1 MIQQNDRALFP
12 VYRRKSGAWQ
22 ALLLLALA
30 GLANPALA
38 RCMFAG
44 LEADYARAE
53 LVYEATLVLSEY
65 IEDQAP
71 PDPEKQ
77 PTPEDVYRFVLRVD
91 RVYKGEPGAT
101 VEKRKQVHGIE
112 MISGTPLR
120 LEDQG
125 VGTRLLIFEPGWDSA
140 CSQSA
145 VIDTDLQGKILPQL
159 RAWSAQRE

>member
-1 MIQQNDRALFP
+1 
-12 VYRRKSGAWQ
+12 
-22 ALLLLALA
+22 LLLLALA

-101 VEKRKQVHGIE
+101 VEKRKQVHGVQVL
-112 MISGTPLR
+112 SGSPLL
-120 LEDQG
+120 LEEHLLL
-125 VGTRLLIFEPGWDSA
+125 TRLLIFEPDWDSG
-140 CSQSA
+140 CSQSR
-145 VIDTDLQGKILPQL
+145 VIDIDGHDEILAEL
-159 RAWSAQRE
+159 RAMSARSE